1 MLGTG
6 IERDIFLHYF
16 IMILCIFAIFIL
28 FHMSDDK
35 FIFILYLF
43 ALECRFKGAHLSAM
57 YFFFFFGLMS
67 YSERK
72 SFAVKNKGS
81 END

>member
-57 YFFFFFGLMS
+57 YFFFFFWPYELF
-67 YSERK
+67 RK
-72 SFAVKNKGS
+72 EELCCEEQGVR
-81 END
+81 E

>member
-28 FHMSDDK
+28 FHTSDDK

-57 YFFFFFGLMS
+57 YSWPYELL
-67 YSERK
+67 RK
-72 SFAVKNKGS
+72 EELCCEEQGVR
-81 END
+81 E

>member
-57 YFFFFFGLMS
+57 YFFFFWPYELF
-67 YSERK
+67 RK
-72 SFAVKNKGS
+72 EELCCEEQGVR
-81 END
+81 E